1 MRAYVDPDVCIGCGM
16 CTGIEPSVFQ
26 MNDDGKAEAVED
38 TTEATKATVKEAVE
52 SCPVTAISEDK

>member
-1 MRAYVDPDVCIGCGM
+1 M

-26 MNDDGKAEAVED
+26 MNDDGKAEAVAD
-38 TTEATKATVKEAVE
+38 TTEETKATVKEAVE